1 MNYYIQFQDGQ
12 VWQGGSIERSLWN
25 EMPLKPISK
34 IEYTL
39 FKHTLILENYES
51 YNHLIEKTQSLL
63 NDNRIKI
70 TRIILMAK
78 KENRVYN
85 FIFDLSDN
93 EIKLEINEFGQEYYG
108 KKTSGWKEGI
118 EDSTPTYKVI

>member
-1 MNYYIQFQDGQ
+1 MYTITHKDGQ
-12 VWQGGSIERSLWN
+12 IWQGGSIERSLWN
-25 EMPLKPISK
+25 EMPIKPISK